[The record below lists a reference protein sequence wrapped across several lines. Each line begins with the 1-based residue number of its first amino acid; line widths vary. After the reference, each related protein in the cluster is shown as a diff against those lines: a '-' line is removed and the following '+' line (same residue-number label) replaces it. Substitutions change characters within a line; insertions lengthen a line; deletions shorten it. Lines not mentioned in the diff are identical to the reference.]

1 MSPDQRLKRMEF
13 NGTFLATIITFIL
26 FVFIMNRVLYRPI
39 LGIMEERKNFIDSN
53 YKSAKENDSKTD
65 ELCAEKEA
73 KLNDA
78 RDNARGKYLET
89 VEEFK
94 TKKADIVSDAQKNS
108 ADELDRSRAE
118 LQQVSDEVKNGL
130 KASMND
136 LANDIV
142 EKVIGYRSEIEG
154 FDDNKVNEVL
164 WGGGK

>member
-1 MSPDQRLKRMEF
+1 MSPAQRLKNMEF

-39 LGIMEERKNFIDSN
+39 LGIMEERKNVIDSN
-53 YKSAKENDSKTD
+53 YRCAKENDSKTD
-65 ELCAEKEA
+65 ELCAEKES

-89 VEEFK
+89 VDEFK
-94 TKKADIVSDAQKNS
+94 IKKTDIVSDAQKNS
-108 ADELDRSRAE
+108 AEELERSRAE

-130 KASMND
+130 KGSMND

-142 EKVIGYRSEIEG
+142 EKVIGYRSDIEG
-154 FDDNKVNEVL
+154 FDDETVNKVL
-164 WGGGK
+164 WGQDS

>member
-1 MSPDQRLKRMEF
+1 MEF

-39 LGIMEERKNFIDSN
+39 LGIMEERKNVIDSN
-53 YKSAKENDSKTD
+53 YRCAKENDSKTD
-65 ELCAEKEA
+65 ELCAEKES

-89 VEEFK
+89 VDEFK
-94 TKKADIVSDAQKNS
+94 IKKTDIVSDAQKNS
-108 ADELDRSRAE
+108 AEELERSRAE

-130 KASMND
+130 KGSMND

-142 EKVIGYRSEIEG
+142 EKVIGYRSDIEG
-154 FDDNKVNEVL
+154 FDDETVNKVL
-164 WGGGK
+164 WGQDS